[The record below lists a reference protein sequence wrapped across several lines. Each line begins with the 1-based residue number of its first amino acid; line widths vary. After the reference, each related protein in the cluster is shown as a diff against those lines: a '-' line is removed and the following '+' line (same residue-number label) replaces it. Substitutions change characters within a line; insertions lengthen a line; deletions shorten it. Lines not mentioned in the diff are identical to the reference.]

1 MQLFQNR
8 KEIKR
13 DNGLLFQEVET
24 QKESEY
30 LEKEEGVLAFCLVVV
45 QLFKNISNDYF
56 AEFPFPVGACEKH
69 V

>member
-1 MQLFQNR
+1 M
-8 KEIKR
+8 
-13 DNGLLFQEVET
+13 LFQEVET